1 MSHIDLSKLKWVKV
15 IHDPS
20 GWAYSRDRIKE
31 MPNAIDFNYVTIF
44 PLGFRTDK
52 ANQIEAADQ
61 ITLIQNGKLTH
72 IVELL
77 DCEAYEEGG
86 WYHRICRVLWWQPDL
101 EDWSSLHPQSQ
112 LLGFDPMLMDGDP
125 HLIENLKRFGER
137 WNNNGNM
144 TGFRGYLAERLHE
157 S

>member
-1 MSHIDLSKLKWVKV
+1 MNHIDLSKLKWVKV

-20 GWAYSRDRIKE
+20 GWAYTRDRIKA
-31 MPNAIDFNYVTIF
+31 MPNAVDFNHVSIF

-61 ITLIQNGKLTH
+61 IALIQNGKLTH

-77 DCEAYEEGG
+77 DCEAYESGG
-86 WYHRICRVLWWQPDL
+86 WYHRICRVLWWRPDL
-101 EDWSSLHPQSQ
+101 EDWGNLRPQSE

-137 WNNNGNM
+137 WNDNGKM
-144 TGFRGYLAERLHE
+144 AGFRAYLGERL
-157 S
+157 

>member
-20 GWAYSRDRIKE
+20 GWAYTRDRIKG
-31 MPNAIDFNYVTIF
+31 MPNAVDFNHVTIF

-61 ITLIQNGKLTH
+61 IALIQNGKLTH

-86 WYHRICRVLWWQPDL
+86 WYHRICRILWWRPEL
-101 EDWSSLHPQSQ
+101 EDWGSLPPQSQ

-137 WNNNGNM
+137 LSDNGKM
-144 TGFRGYLAERLHE
+144 AGFRAYLAERL
-157 S
+157 